1 MPFAIT
7 TPKQALGSSSKIS
20 FFNNESHFM
29 PFLSALDR
37 NTYFSHKFFTV
48 ISNAIVYE
56 RDFSRKT
63 NNLYLFFCDVCIF
76 VLVGIANI
84 IDTQILQNGAAI
96 RTAVVFFYLANEGL
110 SCLENAAVHKVF
122 WEE

>member
-1 MPFAIT
+1 
-7 TPKQALGSSSKIS
+7 
-20 FFNNESHFM
+20 M

-63 NNLYLFFCDVCIF
+63 NNLYLFFCDVVKELFIVRWSF
-76 VLVGIANI
+76 YMTASK
-84 IDTQILQNGAAI
+84 TQILTLHLLGRDFSDPYLTPPPEQALI
-96 RTAVVFFYLANEGL
+96 CAV
-110 SCLENAAVHKVF
+110 
-122 WEE
+122 